1 MGDSYSARVGNKG
14 RVVLP
19 VGLRE
24 SQGWTDD
31 TVLLFIEDQ
40 DGVRVMSRDDVM
52 RSIRTQLAG
61 TNVVED
67 FLAERRAI
75 AAAED
80 AE

>member
-1 MGDSYSARVGNKG
+1 M
-14 RVVLP
+14 
-19 VGLRE
+19 
-24 SQGWTDD
+24 
-31 TVLLFIEDQ
+31 LLFIEDQ

-80 AE
+80 AD